1 MVTKEMIKKEYIE
14 LRDTYLKIAVLF
26 RQIQDK
32 STTKY
37 KKGFAIDYC
46 HSFLTEFEIRA
57 KYLQK
62 ALDEERFDLNTIRQ
76 VHMSCCTIFRAY
88 ESVYDYTTE
97 HEEIERLLK
106 RIEQGL
112 ANTNVFIKELE
123 QEENNKNL
131 V

>member
-14 LRDTYLKIAVLF
+14 LRDTYLKIVVLF

-37 KKGFAIDYC
+37 KKGFAIDC
-46 HSFLTEFEIRA
+46 CPRFLGQFEIRA

-62 ALDEERFDLNTIRQ
+62 ALDEERFDLKEIRG
-76 VHMSCCTIFRAY
+76 VHDDCYSIFRIY

-112 ANTNVFIKELE
+112 INTNVFIKELE
-123 QEENNKNL
+123 QEENNNNL

>member
-37 KKGFAIDYC
+37 KKGFAIDC
-46 HSFLTEFEIRA
+46 CPRFLGQFEIRA

-62 ALDEERFDLNTIRQ
+62 ALDEERFDLKKIRG
-76 VHMSCCTIFRAY
+76 VHDDCYSIFRIY
-88 ESVYDYTTE
+88 ESVYDYTIE

-112 ANTNVFIKELE
+112 VNTNVFIKELE
-123 QEENNKNL
+123 QEENNNNL